1 MAPGY
6 IAAMAKI
13 HVVTYGERWAVKRE
27 GTDEPL
33 STHLTRQRAE
43 VAGRAQARADNVEL
57 ELHGEES

>member
-1 MAPGY
+1 
-6 IAAMAKI
+6 MAKI
-13 HVVTYGERWAVKRE
+13 HVITYGERWAVKRE

-57 ELHGEES
+57 ELHGDES